1 MSQITP
7 EEMQRRGALL
17 KRAKQIL
24 IQEYAAIRTQQHQ
37 QWIRDSETSWKI
49 NGVLMAYPPGKL
61 YPSEQDII
69 DKALELY
76 NKSITATAL
85 KIEVPEVSIS
95 NTPNIQP
102 EPSISETLDSSP
114 LDVTARLQ
122 EVYNKA
128 SSVPIDNRLIGV
140 TVSDYIETLTQLP
153 IIEKVEE
160 EPVVE
165 EIKEEPIVEEI
176 KEELNLDK
184 LSDTTELPAK
194 HSLLR
199 SVLSG
204 WLSKNKDKET

>member
-17 KRAKQIL
+17 KKAKQIL

-37 QWIRDSETSWKI
+37 QWIQDSESSWRT

-85 KIEVPEVSIS
+85 KIQVPEVNALAIQNTQPDPSI
-95 NTPNIQP
+95 P
-102 EPSISETLDSSP
+102 EPLGSSP
-114 LDVTARLQ
+114 MDVTAKLQ
-122 EVYNKA
+122 EVYNRAA
-128 SSVPIDNRLIGV
+128 SMPLQTYTEPLIEPIPK
-140 TVSDYIETLTQLP
+140 S
-153 IIEKVEE
+153 
-160 EPVVE
+160 VVE
-165 EIKEEPIVEEI
+165 EVKEEPTIEPTIEPIVQEPIAE
-176 KEELNLDK
+176 
-184 LSDTTELPAK
+184 TTPK